1 MVETPAPDQLLD
13 RLAQRLAGR
22 LDAPLAV
29 LDPSWPQPLRDLALH
44 DLDAAQ
50 RDGRLGDDHLVL
62 FTSGSSGRPK
72 GVVRTVESW
81 RASLEPLTRLT
92 GANDQD
98 VVWLPLPLS
107 SGLSLYG
114 GVHARAVGA
123 RVVTSAASGGVPPD
137 ATLAHV
143 VPALLP
149 QLSEAVATCASR
161 LRTAVVAGAALPA
174 DARDQAQRAGLDVLE
189 YYGAAELS
197 FVGWRRGEGPMHD
210 FPGAEVRVLDDE
222 LWVRSPYVCLGYL
235 EPAATGPLRADGA
248 WRTVGDRARRH
259 DDGWQVLGRGDAAV
273 TSGGHTVVAEELE
286 AVIRSLPGVRDAA
299 VVGLPH
305 DRLGQLVAA
314 VVVVDDGVRR
324 TELSSGLHHLP
335 AWSRPVRWLRADRLP
350 RTSTGKLARG
360 ALSETAPGLPPLS

>member
-1 MVETPAPDQLLD
+1 MVETPAPDRLLD
-13 RLAQRLAGR
+13 RLAERLAGR
-22 LDAPLAV
+22 LHAPLAV
-29 LDPSWPQPLRDLALH
+29 LDPAWPASLRDLALRGV
-44 DLDAAQ
+44 DAAH
-50 RDGRLGDDHLVL
+50 REGRVGEDHLVL

-92 GANDQD
+92 GASDQD
-98 VVWLPLPLS
+98 VVWLPLPLT

-123 RVVTSAASGGVPPD
+123 RVITTAPSHGVPPD

-143 VPALLP
+143 VPTLLP
-149 QLSEAVATCASR
+149 QLTEAVATGASR
-161 LRTAVVAGAALPA
+161 LRTVVVAGAALPT
-174 DARDQAQRAGLDVLE
+174 DARDQAQQAGLDVLE
-189 YYGAAELS
+189 YYGASELS

-210 FPGAEVRVLDDE
+210 FPGAEVRLLDDE

-235 EPAATGPLRADGA
+235 GPHSTGPLRADGA

-259 DDGWQVLGRGDAAV
+259 DDGWLVLGRGDAAV
-273 TSGGHTVVAEELE
+273 STGGHTVVAEELE

-314 VVVVDDGVRR
+314 VVVVDDAVRR
-324 TELSSGLHHLP
+324 TDLASGLHRVP
-335 AWSRPVRWLRADRLP
+335 AWGRPVRWLRADHLP
-350 RTSTGKLARG
+350 RTTTGKLAR
-360 ALSETAPGLPPLS
+360 AELAVRVPGLPPLT